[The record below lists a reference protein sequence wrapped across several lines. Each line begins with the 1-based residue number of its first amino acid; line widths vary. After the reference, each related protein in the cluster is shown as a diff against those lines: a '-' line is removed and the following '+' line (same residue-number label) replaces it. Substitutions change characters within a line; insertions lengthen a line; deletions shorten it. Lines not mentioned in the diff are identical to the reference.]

1 MFLRT
6 QPAEAVITAGRECR
20 TLRLEVSWSR
30 SRPLKGDLGEEE
42 MKFTALKVVLVA
54 AAAVSSL
61 GAAEASCASLWY
73 RRNQIYKDAGY
84 CFKTA
89 RAIRAFGNA
98 GCSYDDINDVPLS
111 VYQHAIM
118 RDIAAQ
124 ERRMGCGE

>member
-1 MFLRT
+1 
-6 QPAEAVITAGRECR
+6 
-20 TLRLEVSWSR
+20 
-30 SRPLKGDLGEEE
+30 
-42 MKFTALKVVLVA
+42 MKFNVLKVALVA
-54 AAAVSSL
+54 AAAISSL
-61 GAAEASCASLWY
+61 EAAEASCASLWY

-111 VYQHAIM
+111 AYQHAIM

-124 ERRMGCGE
+124 EQRMGCGE